1 MNLIKKKENFIMLLA
16 IIIFLTINNFF
27 YNFYFILK
35 KDYSERMNYHYGYC
49 NVSGYGFLE
58 HIVKK
63 YKLKKNVKI
72 FNFFEKP
79 NSEWFFYKP
88 NIEYYSDKLILL
100 NANNLNKNE
109 KGNLKVYFKND
120 YLGNFKIIESKE
132 NCFYV
137 EKIND

>member
-63 YKLKKNVKI
+63 YKLKANEIAFLSSNTFDVSGSGNYGFSSVWVNRNSSTFDNLDYSPKDEVKN
-72 FNFFEKP
+72 
-79 NSEWFFYKP
+79 
-88 NIEYYSDKLILL
+88 LRGLL
-100 NANNLNKNE
+100 DI
-109 KGNLKVYFKND
+109 V
-120 YLGNFKIIESKE
+120 
-132 NCFYV
+132 
-137 EKIND
+137 